1 MATAAAGDRAD
12 AASRG
17 QIARG
22 GATGRD
28 RQFRAVVAEV
38 RFAFVYSSGG
48 QSEEQGD
55 PVIPCLYVCVSVY
68 LYRSFCLCA
77 CMCACEFLLDLSDR
91 FFFFEDHIYFRQWR

>member
-17 QIARG
+17 QIAQG

-38 RFAFVYSSGG
+38 RFAFVY
-48 QSEEQGD
+48 
-55 PVIPCLYVCVSVY
+55 
-68 LYRSFCLCA
+68 
-77 CMCACEFLLDLSDR
+77 
-91 FFFFEDHIYFRQWR
+91 